1 MALPMRPIGHEDRL
15 SLIEHLEELRSRLI
29 VCLIGF
35 LVCFGIAVWQN
46 EALLNIVNR
55 PLGRR
60 RPPRRPS
67 TRARD
72 RWSRPRAPRSGCA
85 QALEHGADAF
95 SRLARSPTLTP
106 ADRATLREAIH
117 SYGEAARALPESVP
131 GRQPVTL
138 GVTEPFTTSLTV
150 SLWFAILFA
159 LPLFLYEAY
168 AFVMPAFTA
177 QERRVALPLMLLVPV
192 LFACG
197 VTFGYYAVLPPAVK
211 FLQSYNSGSYD
222 VLVQAKPYYS
232 FVILALISMGLLFQ
246 IPIGILALTRTGVV
260 SVTQLRRNR
269 RYAIVVIAV
278 LAMLLPTIDPVT
290 MLLEMAPLIVLYELS
305 ILLASWIDRM
315 GARRARSTALAS
327 PSDPDES
334 ADAV

>member
-1 MALPMRPIGHEDRL
+1 MAPPMRPIGHEDRL

-55 PLGRR
+55 PLEKTTASAAKHASG
-60 RPPRRPS
+60 PLEQ
-67 TRARD
+67 A
-72 RWSRPRAPRSGCA
+72 SRSQVRLR